1 MKTKQIEII
10 KEYTIDFDTSGG
22 SSAIGRLFRLIMFPI
37 NWVLFGRAS
46 L

>member
-1 MKTKQIEII
+1 MKTRQQIII

-22 SSAIGRLFRLIMFPI
+22 SSVIGRLFRLIMFPI

>member
-1 MKTKQIEII
+1 MKTDK

-22 SSAIGRLFRLIMFPI
+22 SSVLGRLNRLLMFPLV
-37 NWVLFGRAS
+37 WVLTGKAK